1 MKARGDLGHAL
12 SKQGKHA
19 EAIVVFEACL
29 ADLET
34 LTDPQPWQLDS
45 IGAGLASAYVAEG
58 RTEPLKTRLL
68 PLYERMVAA
77 LPADSGPW
85 MLGFTLGQQL
95 ADTDLPRAR
104 ALVEAAR
111 PRAAVHADKKPEPL
125 AEIDAWLA
133 KHPAP
138 K

>member
-19 EAIVVFEACL
+19 EPIEVFEACL

-68 PLYERMVAA
+68 PLYERMVGCRCPGSRSSRRAA
-77 LPADSGPW
+77 QPRRRSSRSSAPAISSRWPW
-85 MLGFTLGQQL
+85 K
-95 ADTDLPRAR
+95 R
-104 ALVEAAR
+104 AAR
-111 PRAAVHADKKPEPL
+111 K
-125 AEIDAWLA
+125 
-133 KHPAP
+133 
-138 K
+138 